1 MIGGEEKMKKLSKK
15 ELEDFLTNSKS
26 RNLLKT
32 LTAITLMLYILCIL
46 IFIGVSTRL
55 LWLFFGWI

>member
-1 MIGGEEKMKKLSKK
+1 MKKLSKK